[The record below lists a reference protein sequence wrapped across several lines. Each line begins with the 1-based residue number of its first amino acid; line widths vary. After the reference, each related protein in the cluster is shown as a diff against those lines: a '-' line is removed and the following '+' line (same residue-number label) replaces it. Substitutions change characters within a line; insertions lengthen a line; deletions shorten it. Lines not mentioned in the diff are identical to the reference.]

1 MKFFLKFE
9 FLIYQA
15 LINAYINMS
24 YKNIYFFSRKIIKR
38 KRKSNISVSRRTLG
52 THKKIN
58 FASKNF
64 LETVLLSTKFYLRL
78 KKKNRKN
85 IWNHFKI
92 TWKKTCVAIKKML
105 VIQFPYM
112 GIV

>member
-1 MKFFLKFE
+1 
-9 FLIYQA
+9 
-15 LINAYINMS
+15 MS

-78 KKKNRKN
+78 KKKTE
-85 IWNHFKI
+85 KI
-92 TWKKTCVAIKKML
+92 FGTISKLLGKKL
-105 VIQFPYM
+105 V
-112 GIV
+112 